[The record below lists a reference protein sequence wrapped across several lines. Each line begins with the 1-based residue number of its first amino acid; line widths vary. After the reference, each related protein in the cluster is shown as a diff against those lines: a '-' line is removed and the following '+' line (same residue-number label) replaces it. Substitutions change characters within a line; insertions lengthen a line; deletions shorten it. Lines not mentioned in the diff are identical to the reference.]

1 MAMSSSRARIPGQ
14 VIGSTSNLS
23 SCCIDHMP
31 SQDSAAPRVSSDS
44 LSGIGCFPLL
54 PTQEEVI
61 AWIRGEMNRWIGSAA
76 NQKGAEI
83 RGRGTDLPA
92 NSSHQ
97 DRSLAVTQIAGQNGA
112 LLASGRCDQS
122 HKRVQF
128 WNRVCAN
135 LDLAE
140 QNCQFGVIVPEFRRL
155 RGVTRTIARW
165 VARGL
170 LYLVRVFTG
179 PQRTFNVAVFHA
191 LGDLH
196 HSMRQ
201 WDQAQQGLRDQERRA
216 VVDLRVR
223 CHKLEM
229 DYMNLRAR
237 LLSSDPTS
245 LPAAD
250 DGERRPTDS
259 TQSPKQNP
267 TTPDLEA
274 LYVAFEERFRG
285 SREEITER
293 LKVYLP
299 LLRNA
304 AVGEEALPILDLG
317 CGRGEWLELLRDEG
331 LHARGVDASAAM
343 VEASRQRGLEV
354 CLGDGPGH
362 LRGLPDAS
370 LGGVTGFHIIEHL
383 PLRAL
388 IEMLDET
395 VRVLKPGGIALF
407 ETPNP
412 ENVLV
417 GSNNFY
423 LDPTHHKPLPSL
435 LVQFLAEYC
444 GLSRVEVRK
453 LNPPPHEMR
462 VHGSELAERFNHY
475 FYGPRDYAVIGWKD

>member
-1 MAMSSSRARIPGQ
+1 
-14 VIGSTSNLS
+14 
-23 SCCIDHMP
+23 
-31 SQDSAAPRVSSDS
+31 
-44 LSGIGCFPLL
+44 
-54 PTQEEVI
+54 
-61 AWIRGEMNRWIGSAA
+61 MNRWIGGA
-76 NQKGAEI
+76 NQKVAEI
-83 RGRGTDLPA
+83 RGPGTDLPA
-92 NSSHQ
+92 NSSHR
-97 DRSLAVTQIAGQNGA
+97 DRSLAVTQIAGQNGT
-112 LLASGRCDQS
+112 LLATGRSDQS
-122 HKRVQF
+122 HKKEEF

-155 RGVTRTIARW
+155 RGVTRTVARCMT
-165 VARGL
+165 RGL
-170 LYLVRVFTG
+170 LYILRVFTG
-179 PQRTFNVAVFHA
+179 PQRTFNAAVFHV

-201 WDQAQQGLRDQERRA
+201 SDQAQQGLRDQERRA
-216 VVDLRVR
+216 LVDLRVR
-223 CHKLEM
+223 YHKLEM
-229 DYMNLRAR
+229 DFMNLRAR
-237 LLSSDPTS
+237 LLSSNPAS
-245 LPAAD
+245 LSLVE
-250 DGERRPTDS
+250 DGERQPIDS
-259 TQSPKQNP
+259 AQSPEPNP
-267 TTPDLEA
+267 VTPDLEA

-285 SREEITER
+285 SREEIRER

-304 AVGEEALPILDLG
+304 ALGEEPMPILDLG

-331 LHARGVDASAAM
+331 LHARGVDASIAM
-343 VEASRQRGLEV
+343 VEASRQQGLEV
-354 CLGDGPGH
+354 CLGDAPGY
-362 LRGLPDAS
+362 LRGVPDAS

-383 PLRAL
+383 PLKAL
-388 IEMLDET
+388 IQMLDEI